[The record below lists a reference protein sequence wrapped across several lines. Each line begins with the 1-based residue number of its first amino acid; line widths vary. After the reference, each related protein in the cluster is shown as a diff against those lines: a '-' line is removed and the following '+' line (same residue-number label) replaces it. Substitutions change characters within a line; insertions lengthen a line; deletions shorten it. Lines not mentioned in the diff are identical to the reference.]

1 VPCLRQEPDETAGDS
16 AAASTVPLG
25 TQRHLTSE
33 VLLLPN
39 PKKANRDPS
48 GDWHSHAR
56 RYVHKWPLSPSGLPD
71 LWSRAVPGRYGDSER
86 LDLESEEMAILTCPD
101 CGVKVQP
108 EDLICFRCGANLP
121 HTPYADDDIP
131 SPTVSQQY
139 VQPPQGRP
147 SCPNCGTPVQDP
159 ADVVC
164 MRCRQPLP
172 GRRPISPVVLRIGF
186 PTGNVDVPAGT
197 QVVLGRDPAQSL
209 VAAAFAQYDNIS
221 RRHATV
227 MVDDGGR
234 AVIRDEGSTNG
245 TFVNGDRVLPGAEVR
260 LVDGDRI
267 RLAADVTGDV
277 TLPRSEP
284 DPASYSRNGY
294 A

>member
-1 VPCLRQEPDETAGDS
+1 
-16 AAASTVPLG
+16 
-25 TQRHLTSE
+25 
-33 VLLLPN
+33 
-39 PKKANRDPS
+39 
-48 GDWHSHAR
+48 
-56 RYVHKWPLSPSGLPD
+56 
-71 LWSRAVPGRYGDSER
+71 
-86 LDLESEEMAILTCPD
+86 MAILTCPD

-121 HTPYADDDIP
+121 HTPYPDDDVP
-131 SPTVSQQY
+131 TPTVSQQY
-139 VQPPQGRP
+139 LQPGPGRAP
-147 SCPNCGTPVQDP
+147 YCPNCGTPVQDP

-164 MRCRQPLP
+164 VQCRQPLP
-172 GRRPISPVVLRIGF
+172 SQGRRRISQVVLRIAF

-197 QVVLGRDPAQSL
+197 SVILGRDPAQSL
-209 VAAAFAQYDNIS
+209 VAAAFGQYDNVS

-234 AVIRDEGSTNG
+234 ASIRDEGSTNG
-245 TFVNGDRVLPGAEVR
+245 TFVNGDRVLPGSEVR

-277 TLPRSEP
+277 SLPRGEP
-284 DPASYSRNGY
+284 DPASLSRNGF

>member
-1 VPCLRQEPDETAGDS
+1 MGAAVAPITRRSTRSLEPRAFLAGK
-16 AAASTVPLG
+16 V
-25 TQRHLTSE
+25 
-33 VLLLPN
+33 
-39 PKKANRDPS
+39 
-48 GDWHSHAR
+48 
-56 RYVHKWPLSPSGLPD
+56 
-71 LWSRAVPGRYGDSER
+71 AVDGIPPEN
-86 LDLESEEMAILTCPD
+86 EEMAILTCPD

-139 VQPPQGRP
+139 LRPGDGRAV
-147 SCPNCGTPVQDP
+147 CPNCGMMVQDP

-164 MRCRQPLP
+164 TNCRQPLP
-172 GRRPISPVVLRIGF
+172 GGRRRISPVVLRIAF

-197 QVVLGRDPAQSL
+197 SVILGRDPAQSL
-209 VAAAFAQYDNIS
+209 VAAAFSQYDNVS

-227 MVDDGGR
+227 VVDDSGR
-234 AVIRDEGSTNG
+234 ALIRDEGSTNG

-277 TLPRSEP
+277 SLPRAEP
-284 DPASYSRNGY
+284 DPASLSRNGFV
-294 A
+294 